1 MRRERSL
8 RTRIILWV
16 LAYVLLLTVVLVA
29 AGNYVSEK
37 AERRV
42 WDSLLNSELD
52 HFMQRRAADPDYH
65 WQDTQTVRLYG
76 LGDDDVPPA
85 KFARL
90 HPGSHDGI
98 HLGGR
103 EYVVLVR
110 DIGGRRLYLSLDLAE
125 FEHQERT
132 LDMHTLLAVLVL
144 VLVLGVLV
152 AWSVG
157 RLVAPLGR
165 MAADIGAL
173 SPDRGGQRIRVQ
185 EPASAEL
192 AVIAEALNGY
202 LERNARFVERERAFV
217 DMASHELR
225 TPIAVIGGAA
235 DLALVQDDPATMR
248 NQVERIAHTA
258 REVEQ
263 MIAVLLVLAKDPR
276 RLRAAGEPIE
286 PDQWLPKL
294 AKDHVHLCAGKD
306 LAVDVVPGGRPTGI
320 VAPTAIVQAAVANL
334 LRNAIENSDRG
345 RIVIDQPEPGVI
357 RICDPGHGMS
367 PEEISAIYGR
377 MARGGLRDGG
387 GIGLDLIARLC
398 EHLGWRLRLSS
409 DDGKGTEAVLDLRRI
424 GPELPGND

>member
-1 MRRERSL
+1 MRREPSL
-8 RTRIILWV
+8 RTRITLWV
-16 LAYVLLLTVVLVA
+16 LAYVLLLTAVLVA

-52 HFMQRRAADPDYH
+52 HFLQRRAADPGYH
-65 WQDTQTVRLYG
+65 WQDTPTVRLYG
-76 LGDDDVPPA
+76 LDGNDPPPA

-90 HPGSHDGI
+90 HAGSHDGI
-98 HLGGR
+98 HLDGR

-110 DIGGRRLYLSLDLAE
+110 DVGSRRLYLSLDLAE
-125 FEHQERT
+125 FERQERT

-144 VLVLGVLV
+144 VVALGVLV
-152 AWSVG
+152 AWSAG
-157 RLVAPLGR
+157 RLVGPLGR

-185 EPASAEL
+185 APASAEL
-192 AVIAEALNGY
+192 VVIAAALNGY

-235 DLALVQDDPATMR
+235 ELALGEHDPEAMR
-248 NQVERIAHTA
+248 RQVERIARTA
-258 REVEQ
+258 GEVEQ
-263 MIAVLLVLAKDPR
+263 MIAVLLALAKDPR
-276 RLRAAGEPIE
+276 RLRAAGEPVE
-286 PDQWLPKL
+286 PDQWLPRL
-294 AKDHVHLCAGKD
+294 VRDHAHLCTGKD
-306 LAVDVVPGGRPTGI
+306 LEVVVVPGAGPTGI
-320 VAPTAIVQAAVANL
+320 VAPVAIVQAAVANL

-345 RIVIDQPEPGVI
+345 RIVIDQPEPGVV
-357 RICDPGHGMS
+357 RIVDPGHGMS

-409 DDGKGTEAVLDLRRI
+409 DGQGTEAVLDFRRH
-424 GPELPGND
+424 GDGAPAPA